1 MAGKIEDGVETHKSY
16 CRFCH
21 AYCAMDVDVKDG
33 EVVAV
38 RGDATDPIYGGYT
51 CIKGRQLP
59 EALQHPNRLRNPL
72 KRNARGDFEEISL
85 EQALD
90 EIAQK
95 VGDIIS
101 AGGPNAIASYCG
113 TAAFQDSAAIAMA
126 KAWHASIGSL
136 SYYSSI
142 TIDQPGKSVAPL
154 RVGSWPGGLHGFQ
167 GSDVALIIGNNPVVS
182 QYAPFGSV
190 PAFNPSR
197 IMNDEVKRGLKMIV
211 VDPRRTEIA
220 QKAHLHLQV
229 RPGEDP
235 TFLAGIIHIILAEDL
250 HDAEF
255 CTAHVTDLEGFRAA
269 VADFTP
275 DYVAHRCGI
284 AKDDLIEAARV
295 FGRAGRGVASAGT
308 GPDMAPRGMLTE
320 HLIYALNLMC
330 GRVNKEGERVPNG
343 GILGPPIT
351 RRAATRPPMM
361 HLIEGAPKSRI
372 RGLTQFLG
380 EMPTAT
386 LADEMLLE
394 GEGQVRGLINLG
406 GNPVVAWPDQEK
418 VVRALKGLD
427 LLVSTDI
434 RLAAT
439 SKLAH
444 YVLPG
449 KMSFERDDITLLNDI
464 WYEQPYAHYAPK
476 IVEAPGEMIEDWE
489 IYWHIASRLGHEVS
503 FNGGVMPIDAKPTK
517 QEMLE
522 LQLKGSRVPLAD
534 IVGTPGGQVFE
545 DAKVY
550 VQPPKGDEAPPP
562 MLELAGSGAADELAE
577 VRAEPLDG
585 EGRPKAED
593 GFSHLLIS
601 RRLKHVYNSAGHD
614 LKALAKKGTTN
625 PAFINPDDLA
635 ALGIE
640 SGELVEVQGRHG
652 TLIGVAEAAKDVRP
666 GVISMAH
673 AFGTL
678 PDSGT
683 QNGDD
688 VRAHGASTN
697 RLLSAD
703 EEYCPI
709 SGIPRQS
716 AIPVNVKRAEL

>member
-1 MAGKIEDGVETHKSY
+1 MAAKKQEGVETFKSY

-33 EVVAV
+33 EVLAV
-38 RGDATDPIYGGYT
+38 RGDTTDPIYGGYT

-59 EALQHPNRLRNPL
+59 EALQHPNRLRNAL
-72 KRNARGDFEEISL
+72 KRNARGDFEEIPL
-85 EQALD
+85 EQAFD

-95 VGDIIS
+95 IGDMIS
-101 AGGPNAIASYCG
+101 SHGPNAIASYCG

-126 KAWHASIGSL
+126 KAWHGTIGSL

-154 RVGSWPGGLHGFQ
+154 RIGSWPGGLHGFV

-182 QYAPFGSV
+182 QYSPFGSV

-235 TFLAGIIHIILAEDL
+235 TFLSGIIHIILAEDL

-255 CTAHVTDLEGFRAA
+255 CAAHVKDLEAFRAA

-284 AKDDLIEAARV
+284 DKQDLIEAARI
-295 FGRAGRGVASAGT
+295 FGRAKRGVASAGT

-330 GRVNKEGERVPNG
+330 GRANREGERVPNG

-351 RRAATRPPMM
+351 RRAATRGPMM

-372 RGLTQFLG
+372 RGLHQFLG

-406 GNPVVAWPDQEK
+406 GNPVVAWPDQDRT
-418 VVRALKGLD
+418 VRALKGLE

-439 SKLAH
+439 TKLAH

-476 IVEAPGEMIEDWE
+476 IVDAPGEMIEDWE

-503 FNGGVMPIDAKPTK
+503 FNGGVMPLDRKPTK
-517 QEMLE
+517 LEMLE
-522 LQLKGSRVPLAD
+522 LQLKGSRVPLSD
-534 IVGTPGGQVFE
+534 IVGKPGGQVFE
-545 DAKVY
+545 HAKVY
-550 VQPPKGDEAPPP
+550 VQPPKGDDAPPP
-562 MLELAGSGAADELAE
+562 MLEFTGGGAADELAE
-577 VRAEPLDG
+577 VRAEPLNEVG
-585 EGRPKAED
+585 QPTAEA

-614 LKALAKKGTTN
+614 LTALAKKGTTN
-625 PAFINPDDLA
+625 PAFMHPDDLA
-635 ALGIE
+635 ALGLE
-640 SGELVEVQGRHG
+640 SGSLIEVQGKHG
-652 TLIGVAEAAKDVRP
+652 ALVGVVEAAADIRP

-673 AFGTL
+673 AFGSL
-678 PDSGT
+678 PDGAQRNS
-683 QNGDD
+683 DD

-697 RLLSAD
+697 RLLTAN

-716 AIPVNVKRAEL
+716 AIPVNVRAADL